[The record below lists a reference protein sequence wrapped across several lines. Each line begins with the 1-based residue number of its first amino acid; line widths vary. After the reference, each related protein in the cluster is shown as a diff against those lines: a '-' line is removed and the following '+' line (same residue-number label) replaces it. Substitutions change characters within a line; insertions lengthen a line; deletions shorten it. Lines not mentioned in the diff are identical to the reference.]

1 MTIQRLSSPA
11 ASLLSSGSLQKLK
24 ILHETRQSDVYA
36 GEIHALFNP
45 SELRYEQNVAWKVSP
60 ILAQAGLRHVFE
72 FETSEPAT
80 LSLDLFFDT
89 YEGAPSSGALGGLG
103 KALTSALV
111 PVGLPRA
118 PSATDVVKYTDQVVE
133 LARVN
138 RELHRPPFCKLM
150 WGQYLL
156 LRGVLTHLNQ
166 TFTHFMADG
175 TPVRATLSCTFQ
187 HVPTAQEMR
196 ARELHSADVAKKRIV
211 RRGDTLSSIAHE
223 EYSDTSQWRAIAR
236 ANGIEDPRRL
246 EPGRVL
252 TIPPLR
258 K

>member
-1 MTIQRLSSPA
+1 MSIQRLSSPGA
-11 ASLLSSGSLQKLK
+11 ALFSSGSLQKLK
-24 ILHETRQSDVYA
+24 ILYEKRQANVYS
-36 GEIHALFNP
+36 GEIQALFNP
-45 SELRYEQNVAWKVSP
+45 SQLAYEQSVEWKVTP
-60 ILAQAGLRHVFE
+60 ILGKTGLRQAFE
-72 FETSEPAT
+72 FENSAPAK

-89 YEGAPSSGALGGLG
+89 HEGAPPSGFLAGLKTMASTALIPGEYQ
-103 KALTSALV
+103 S
-111 PVGLPRA
+111 
-118 PSATDVVKYTDQVVE
+118 PSGTDVVKYTDQVAE

-150 WGQYLL
+150 WGEYQL
-156 LRGVLTHLNQ
+156 LRGVLSQLNQ

-175 TPVRATLSCTFQ
+175 TPVRATLSCTFL
-187 HVPTAQEMR
+187 HVPPAQERR
-196 ARELHSADVAKKRIV
+196 AREWHSADVAKKRIV

-223 EYSDTSQWRAIAR
+223 EYNDASLWRPIAR

-252 TIPPLR
+252 TIPPLS